1 MTDGQAAAE
10 IAENA
15 AQGGGFIKT
24 AEMVGKTFRLD
35 GYETIMTKFG
45 DRYVATICLDGNTR
59 TDRMW
64 ASGMVLQRQIDALA
78 DAGILPVVVRL
89 ERPDDRYYKFI
100 VVEEPN
106 ESVPSDDEP
115 DHQGD

>member
-1 MTDGQAAAE
+1 MTRQGTAAE

-24 AEMVGKTFRLD
+24 AEMVGRTFRLD

-45 DRYVATICLDGNTR
+45 DRYVATICFDGNTR

-78 DAGILPVVVRL
+78 DAGIFPVTVRL

-100 VVEEPN
+100 VLAEPN
-106 ESVPSDDEP
+106 EGVPSDDEP
-115 DHQGD
+115 SRPGE